1 VYTAWGVAG
10 LAAPAAAGVLYDA
23 AGNYVAALAAATGL
37 CLLAALAAAMLK
49 PGRSHEEWR
58 QTIREAD
65 AS

>member
-1 VYTAWGVAG
+1 VVS
-10 LAAPAAAGVLYDA
+10 PAAVNSGA
-23 AGNYVAALAAATGL
+23 ARAAATGL